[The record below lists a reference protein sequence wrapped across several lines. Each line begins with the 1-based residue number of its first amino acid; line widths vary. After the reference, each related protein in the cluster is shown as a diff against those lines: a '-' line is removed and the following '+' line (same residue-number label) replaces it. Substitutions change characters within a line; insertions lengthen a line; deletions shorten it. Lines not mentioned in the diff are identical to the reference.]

1 MNEFSKFI
9 ADHRAGSIDK
19 ILGLELAKVVEATQK
34 HKAAGSL
41 TIKINLKAI
50 REGETE
56 VNIQFA
62 KKIPQRDTFKSV
74 MFVNKDLTLLS
85 EDPNQLRLFDQVN
98 ALVDPETG
106 EVIVVDGDKKQNGET
121 VQL

>member
-1 MNEFSKFI
+1 MREISKFI
-9 ADHRAGSIDK
+9 EEHRAGTVDK

-34 HKAAGSL
+34 HKSSGSL

-74 MFVNKDLTLLS
+74 MFVNKDLTLVD
-85 EDPNQLRLFDQVN
+85 EDPSQLKLFDQVN
-98 ALVDPETG
+98 VLVDEETG
-106 EVIVVDGDKKQNGET
+106 EVIRMNEGQNNGET
-121 VQL
+121 VKL